1 MEALETWK
9 GLKRGDTGGVRSKEE
24 KKEYILI
31 FVTLWWSFF
40 VTVFLFEITSL
51 YIVLADMKFT
61 M

>member
-9 GLKRGDTGGVRSKEE
+9 GLKRGDVGGVRSKEE
-24 KKEYILI
+24 KREYILI

>member
-1 MEALETWK
+1 METWK

-51 YIVLADMKFT
+51 YTVLADMKFT